1 MYPQRLWVALQSAAQ
16 RYKTWQPLLHQGRW
30 RCCDRREP
38 LMAVAISLVQPG
50 SQWKLRWP
58 QHRQTVYLVHLYLS
72 GADTFSAIF
81 VVSIFRIAGYLP
93 KYLHFYQNFWLGSSN
108 RFRVWFFPTSVM
120 KGKLLESESSLT
132 ASMRLEMHRHQ
143 TLWTLVLKRLYCK
156 WIMIGFHP
164 PRWLQTFSAG
174 CECDLLTVA

>member
-1 MYPQRLWVALQSAAQ
+1 
-16 RYKTWQPLLHQGRW
+16 
-30 RCCDRREP
+30 
-38 LMAVAISLVQPG
+38 MAVAISLVQPG

-81 VVSIFRIAGYLP
+81 VVSIFRIAVPSQIPSFVSEL
-93 KYLHFYQNFWLGSSN
+93 LA
-108 RFRVWFFPTSVM
+108 WFIKSISCMIFPTSVM

-164 PRWLQTFSAG
+164 PR
-174 CECDLLTVA
+174 

>member
-1 MYPQRLWVALQSAAQ
+1 MGSSSISSTAVQNVATVATRRSLKMLRPSWAIDGCG
-16 RYKTWQPLLHQGRW
+16 HQLSTARFSV
-30 RCCDRREP
+30 EA
-38 LMAVAISLVQPG
+38 AVATAPANGVLSTPVSFWCGYFFGNICSF
-50 SQWKLRWP
+50 
-58 QHRQTVYLVHLYLS
+58 YLS
-72 GADTFSAIF
+72 YCRVPSQIPSFLSELLAWFIK
-81 VVSIFRIAGYLP
+81 SISCMI
-93 KYLHFYQNFWLGSSN
+93 
-108 RFRVWFFPTSVM
+108 FPTSVM

-164 PRWLQTFSAG
+164 PRWLQIFSAG